1 MRMNFLLKLILFCFL
16 TISLSAADVS
26 NKTHFIITQVIKGP
40 LGEEGKS
47 ILKKAYSKLGY
58 TVEFKFLPSERA
70 LLATNK
76 GLTDGEMFRI
86 KGIDSKYKNLIPI
99 PIPYMSA
106 DNVLFVNKVW
116 DKDIKSWKDLKSII
130 KSEYDLALRIGL
142 KKAEYQ
148 LNQLK
153 IPYVGVPSTT
163 NAINMLSDGKVKIV
177 YEDKLTGLESIKNQ
191 NITNI
196 KYLEPAFD
204 KVLLYHYIHK
214 SNAFL
219 VPELTKVL
227 SDMRKLK

>member
-1 MRMNFLLKLILFCFL
+1 MGMNILLKIILFCFL
-16 TISLSAADVS
+16 TLSLSVADTS
-26 NKTHFIITQVIKGP
+26 NKTHFIITQVVKGP
-40 LGEEGKS
+40 LGEKGKS

-70 LLATNK
+70 LLSTNK

-86 KGIDSKYKNLIPI
+86 KGIDSKYKNLVPI

-106 DNVLFVNKVW
+106 DNVLFVNKAW
-116 DKDIKSWKDLKSII
+116 DKDIKSWEDLKSII

-142 KKAEYQ
+142 KKAENQ
-148 LNQLK
+148 LNKLN
-153 IPYVGVPSTT
+153 IPYVGVPSTI
-163 NAINMLSDGKVKIV
+163 NAIKMLSDGKVKIV

-191 NITNI
+191 DITNV
-196 KYLEPAFD
+196 KYLEPPFD
-204 KVLLYHYIHK
+204 KVLMYHYIHE

-227 SDMRKLK
+227 NNMRE